1 MARGGP
7 RWPEVARGGPRWPEV
22 ARGGP
27 RGPERAREGPRWPE
41 VAREDPRGP
50 EIIRHHPRL
59 DPAMIRPGRVDVIH
73 EVGDA
78 TPHQMRTLYLNFF
91 PDQPQL
97 ADAFADALSGSSVSM
112 ARRCSRTFA
121 RPRATLLLLA
131 KAFLSSRRCCSRTCS
146 SGATRR
152 SRRARARQS
161 WPLGWRRRGTR
172 ARCGRGRRRG
182 RQRAGSAGPLRSCWG
197 GWPCQC
203 AHRRLGVRGGD
214 GRGLEL

>member
-1 MARGGP
+1 M
-7 RWPEVARGGPRWPEV
+7 
-22 ARGGP
+22 
-27 RGPERAREGPRWPE
+27 
-41 VAREDPRGP
+41 AREDPRGP

-112 ARRCSRTFA
+112 ARRCS
-121 RPRATLLLLA
+121 PGPLLA
-131 KAFLSSRRCCSRTCS
+131 LARHCCYSRRSFFLL
-146 SGATRR
+146 GAATVVP
-152 SRRARARQS
+152 ARLA
-161 WPLGWRRRGTR
+161 PLGGAGVR
-172 ARCGRGRRRG
+172 GRGRAGYRG
-182 RQRAGSAGPLRSCWG
+182 GAGEGRARDAAAAAAEGGKGRVVPGRCGPVGG